1 MSRRRPVEETV
12 PIAGTPREIAK
23 RYRVGL
29 ARVYSLVDRG
39 VVPAYKAGFA
49 KKRLILF
56 SDFERWLR
64 STSVCPG
71 EVSAPF
77 IDGGAG
83 DKA

>member
-29 ARVYSLVDRG
+29 ERVYSLIDRG
-39 VVPAYKAGFA
+39 VVPAYKADFA

-64 STSVCPG
+64 STSVRPEETSEAFNDRAAENG
-71 EVSAPF
+71 L
-77 IDGGAG
+77 
-83 DKA
+83 